1 MAAAPS
7 ISAGPRSLPDAPG
20 WEILHAAVVDS
31 TNDRA
36 AALPAWSCLVADRQ
50 RAGRGRTGRAWVSD
64 PGGLWCSAV
73 VPTPAPAS
81 VWTALPLVAGLAVI
95 QAVAALGVQ
104 GQRLRWPNDIMI
116 GNRKLA
122 GILVERF
129 HDDRVV
135 IGMGLNIS
143 NDPARE
149 DPTLSGIPIRLVDLL
164 RTPPVRDRLLAAIL
178 GQLRTLH
185 GRFQV
190 GGLAAIIAELNT
202 LWGEPRE
209 VVLDTHDGT
218 RSGRFAGIDLTGSL
232 LLTGADGTTAVL
244 PPTEVRLLRE
254 T

>member
-1 MAAAPS
+1 MPTAPATP
-7 ISAGPRSLPDAPG
+7 AGPRSLPDAPG

-73 VPTPAPAS
+73 VPTPTPAAQ
-81 VWTALPLVAGLAVI
+81 WTALPLVAGLAAI

-129 HDDRVV
+129 HEDRVV
-135 IGMGLNIS
+135 VGMGVNIS

-149 DPTLSGIPIRLVDLL
+149 DPSLSGIPIRLVDLL

-178 GQLRTLH
+178 GRLRTLH
-185 GRFQV
+185 GRFQA
-190 GGLAAIIAELNT
+190 GGLAAIIDELNA
-202 LWGEPRE
+202 LWDEPRE
-209 VVLDTHDGT
+209 VVLDTQDGS
-218 RSGRFAGIDLTGSL
+218 RAGRFAGIDSAGNLRLANPDGS
-232 LLTGADGTTAVL
+232 TAVYAA
-244 PPTEVRLLRE
+244 TQVRLLRE
-254 T
+254 P